1 MYAEKV
7 NTSNE
12 RTTEMKWFRLNESGK
27 RFKTTLVKGGG
38 NSFCEALRNTGS
50 KFDVGIDEVL
60 FTVGDDVVSE
70 DEKDDE
76 LRKSLDGSRSKAEED
91 GYGGAIVFSTDVNSV
106 ELSKWGF
113 KNWLVQKWKT
123 LTNRLQSMKR
133 LDKLRKKNDI
143 YAWTVGKGFHGVYT
157 GKNGK
162 TFDENSIVLDIIG
175 QKFSKVVKVAKE
187 ICEEF
192 DQECVMVKD
201 YETNQIYFISAS

>member
-1 MYAEKV
+1 
-7 NTSNE
+7 
-12 RTTEMKWFRLNESGK
+12 MKWFRLNESERK
-27 RFKTTLVKGGG
+27 FKTTLVKGGG

-60 FTVGDDVVSE
+60 FTVGEDVVSE

-76 LRKSLDGSRSKAEED
+76 LRKALDGSRSKAEED

-123 LTNRLQSMKR
+123 FTNRLQSMKR

-175 QKFSKVVKVAKE
+175 QKFTKVVKVAKE
-187 ICEEF
+187 ICQEF

-201 YETNQIYFISAS
+201 YETNQIYFIDANV

>member
-1 MYAEKV
+1 
-7 NTSNE
+7 
-12 RTTEMKWFRLNESGK
+12 MKWIKLNESGHK
-27 RFKTTLVKGGG
+27 FKTTLVKGGG
-38 NSFCEALRNTGS
+38 NSFCEALRNTNNN
-50 KFDVGIDEVL
+50 FDIGIDKVL
-60 FTVGDDVVSE
+60 FTVGEDVVNE
-70 DEKDDE
+70 DEQDDE
-76 LRKSLDGSRSKAEED
+76 LRKSIDDRRSKAEEV

-113 KNWLVQKWKT
+113 KNWLIQKWKT
-123 LTNRLQSMKR
+123 FTNRFKSMNI
-133 LDKLRKKNDI
+133 LDKLRRKNDI

-175 QKFSKVVKVAKE
+175 QKFTKVVKVAKE

-201 YETNQIYFISAS
+201 YETNQIYFIDANS

>member
-1 MYAEKV
+1 
-7 NTSNE
+7 
-12 RTTEMKWFRLNESGK
+12 MKWSRLNESGRK
-27 RFKTTLVKGGG
+27 FKTTLVKGGG

-50 KFDVGIDEVL
+50 KFDIDIDEVL
-60 FTVGDDVVSE
+60 FTVGEDVVSE

-76 LRKSLDGSRSKAEED
+76 LRKSLDGKPAKSEED
-91 GYGGAIVFSTDVNSV
+91 GYGGAIVFSTDVNSI

-123 LTNRLQSMKR
+123 FTNRLQSMKR

-143 YAWTVGKGFHGVYT
+143 YAWTVGKGFRGVYT

-187 ICEEF
+187 ICQEF

-201 YETNQIYFISAS
+201 YETNQIYFIDDAKA

>member
-76 LRKSLDGSRSKAEED
+76 LRKSLDGSRAKAEKD

>member
-1 MYAEKV
+1 
-7 NTSNE
+7 
-12 RTTEMKWFRLNESGK
+12 MKWFRLNESGRK
-27 RFKTTLVKGGG
+27 FKTTLVKGGG

-76 LRKSLDGSRSKAEED
+76 LRKSLDGKRAKSEED
-91 GYGGAIVFSTDVNSV
+91 GYGGAIVFSTDVNSI

-175 QKFSKVVKVAKE
+175 QKFTKVVKVAKE
-187 ICEEF
+187 ICQEF

-201 YETNQIYFISAS
+201 YETNQIYFIDSANV

>member
-1 MYAEKV
+1 
-7 NTSNE
+7 
-12 RTTEMKWFRLNESGK
+12 MKWFKINESGRK
-27 RFKTTLVKGGG
+27 FKTTLVKGGG
-38 NSFCEALRNTGS
+38 NSFCEAMRNMGN
-50 KFDVGIDEVL
+50 KFDIDIDQVL
-60 FTVGDDVVSE
+60 FTVGESGVNEDSE
-70 DEKDDE
+70 DDE
-76 LRKSLDGSRSKAEED
+76 LRKSLDGSRAKAEQD

-123 LTNRLQSMKR
+123 LTNRFKSMKV

-201 YETNQIYFISAS
+201 YETNQIYFIDAKA

>member
-1 MYAEKV
+1 
-7 NTSNE
+7 
-12 RTTEMKWFRLNESGK
+12 MKWFKLTNESGR

-38 NSFCEALRNTGS
+38 NSFCEALRNTNNT
-50 KFDVGIDEVL
+50 FDVGIDEVL
-60 FTVGDDVVSE
+60 FTVGEDAVNE

-76 LRKSLDGSRSKAEED
+76 LRKSLDGCRSKAEEV

-106 ELSKWGF
+106 ELSKLGF
-113 KNWLVQKWKT
+113 KNWLIQKWKT
-123 LTNRLQSMKR
+123 FTNRFKSMKS
-133 LDKLRKKNDI
+133 LDKLRRKNDI

-162 TFDENSIVLDIIG
+162 TFDENSLVLDIIG

-192 DQECVMVKD
+192 DQECVMVTD
-201 YETNQIYFISAS
+201 YETSQVYFIDADS